1 MTEPMFLYG
10 IFANRESFAYP
21 GRRPRLRGHYPV
33 IVDRIPPGA
42 PQDWKLGPKQPAGD
56 WGAYS
61 CCGMTDW
68 TFGARNHHGPYAYV
82 TARTLAE
89 IEVAAMN
96 PFEFQVGPWSR
107 CNNLRALEA
116 TMRYRGYEGFDD
128 SLLP

>member
-1 MTEPMFLYG
+1 MIEPVFLYG

-21 GRRPRLRGHYPV
+21 NRRRMRGHYPV
-33 IVDRIPPGA
+33 IVDCIPPGA
-42 PQDWKLGPKQPAGD
+42 PQDWELGPKQHAGD

-96 PFEFQVGPWSR
+96 PFEFQIGPWSR